1 MPARKITAPTSHP
14 YIISIAI
21 DPADRQ
27 RIERMIENSP
37 ELRLVDLDDR
47 RANEW
52 TIAIGCASERVRDAV
67 EDGWG

>member
-1 MPARKITAPTSHP
+1 MQARKITAPTSHP
-14 YIISIAI
+14 HIVNIAI
-21 DPADRQ
+21 DPADRL

-47 RANEW
+47 RADEW
-52 TIAIGCASERVRDAV
+52 TISIGCASERVRDAV